1 MAGTSEDARKRMK
14 IYLQD
19 HFAGSVVGIE
29 LARRTAKANR
39 GTAFGGPLTQ
49 IANEIEEDRDELKR
63 IMGSVDVSADPIKS
77 GIAWGAEKAGRLKPN
92 GQLRGYS
99 PLSRHLEIEGLISG
113 VIGKLSL
120 WRSLSAIEP
129 QDSRLD
135 AARLGELEDR
145 AQDQLERLHALSARA
160 AVLAFGGS

>member
-1 MAGTSEDARKRMK
+1 MAGIPEDAQKRLK

-77 GIAWGAEKAGRLKPN
+77 GIAWGTEKAGRLKLN

-120 WRSLSAIEP
+120 WRSLRAIAP
-129 QDSRLD
+129 GDPRLD
-135 AARLGELEDR
+135 AARLDGLTAR
-145 AQDQLERLHALSARA
+145 AEDQLKRLHALGEQSSEQ
-160 AVLAFGGS
+160 AFS